1 MIKLKQKSRRLQIM
15 SLAALMLLS
24 LILIPPSAAQAETP
38 RTIILPMEDWI
49 KNDDVGVIELVNQL
63 LEEEVPVM
71 WAQESFTAGG
81 VTYPAGTFYFQ
92 TPFTTRLGVSSAKT
106 VRWLK
111 DEAKNYRVWRID
123 ITNDVSFTANAQAL
137 VLPRI
142 TLFYDTSTYL
152 NALVHYQRFQEL
164 GFKVVLANAVDLY
177 SSWWN
182 DTSNPLSHSN
192 VFVMPGGALH
202 LYSFPYGVTRA
213 NAIANITEFLRH
225 GGGYIGV
232 CAGATESLIQTPYT
246 SLDIVNASYSYDW
259 FDHDEYWEPHW
270 RTLIGPI
277 SLSVEDPTNPVTFG
291 YGPGAVRP
299 GYEFVNIYYY
309 GGPAIVEES
318 LGPGVEVLGR
328 FEAPITQLASPI
340 VENIWGSPGI
350 LTGPVGEGQFV
361 TFSPHPEWPGP
372 GARIYAQALYYVAD
386 DVQGSRLSP
395 SASLPADIT
404 AERVNSITST
414 VAEIKPILAET
425 MRVATEIVNLRAG
438 DHYFA
443 LGLWYDS
450 TVETYAHEVYE
461 QLNDI
466 QRDAVH
472 FQYEYHKLNLL
483 KASITDPV
491 NLALIDEAQGMIES
505 WFYATENF
513 ASEPHQILPTSWAGE
528 GPFMPFEASDEATS
542 FDELVSV
549 FEFINNE
556 TVNGLVPIAEDYLAT
571 LQELDRLVE
580 LNRTAY
586 TSETNSTLLGF
597 YANVSASYPAGDYY
611 KALYAFQHTS
621 KLFQYKVD
629 YHLLNLITIGDRTR
643 EILSFVNHV
652 LAGSVGSWSYAIV
665 ELQAI
670 IAHPGGRFT

>member
-1 MIKLKQKSRRLQIM
+1 MM
-15 SLAALMLLS
+15 FSLV
-24 LILIPPSAAQAETP
+24 LIPPSNAQAETP
-38 RTIILPMEDWI
+38 RTFIIPMEDWI
-49 KNDDVGVIELVNQL
+49 KNDDVGAIEIVNQL

-71 WAQESFTAGG
+71 WAQDSFTAGG

-106 VRWLK
+106 VSWLM

-123 ITNDVSFTANAQAL
+123 VTNDVTFTANAEAL

-142 TLFYDTSTYL
+142 TLFYDTSTYM

-164 GFKVVLANAVDLY
+164 GFKVILANAYDLY
-177 SSWWN
+177 SQWWN
-182 DTSNPLSHSN
+182 SSGSPLSQSN

-202 LYSFPYGVTRA
+202 LWSFPWGDPRA
-213 NAIANITEFLRH
+213 NGIGNITEFIRH

-232 CAGATESLIQTPYT
+232 CAGATEALAQTPYT

-259 FDHDEYWEPHW
+259 FDHDEFWEPHW

-277 SLSVEDPTNPVTFG
+277 SLSVEDPTHPVTFG
-291 YGPGAVRP
+291 YGPGALRP
-299 GYEFVNIYYY
+299 GYEKVNIYYY
-309 GGPAIVEES
+309 GGPAIIEAS
-318 LGPGVEVLGR
+318 IGPGISILGR
-328 FEAPITQLASPI
+328 FDAPITQVGSPI
-340 VENIWGSPGI
+340 VENVWGSPGI

-372 GARIYAQALYYVAD
+372 GARIYAQALYFVAD
-386 DVQGSRLSP
+386 DVVESP
-395 SASLPADIT
+395 IAPSSSLPAEIIAD
-404 AERVNSITST
+404 RVNAITST
-414 VAEIKPILAET
+414 VAEIKPILEET
-425 MRVATEIVNLRAG
+425 MRTATEIVNLRAG
-438 DHYFA
+438 DHYHA

-450 TVETYAHEVYE
+450 TVETYAHDVYE

-513 ASEPHQILPTSWAGE
+513 ASEPHAIPQTSWAGE
-528 GPFMPFEASDEATS
+528 GPFAAFEVSDEATS
-542 FDELVSV
+542 FDELVSI
-549 FEFINNE
+549 FEYINNE
-556 TVNGLVPIAEDYLAT
+556 TTYALLPVALNYSAT
-571 LQELDRLVE
+571 LKELDRLIEV
-580 LNRTAY
+580 NRTAY
-586 TSETNSTLLGF
+586 TPETNATLLS
-597 YANVSASYPAGDYY
+597 YYNNVSSSWPAGDYY
-611 KALYAFQHTS
+611 KGLYTFQHTS
-621 KLFQYKVD
+621 KVFQYKID

-652 LAGSVGSWSYAIV
+652 LAGSVGSWGYAFA
-665 ELQAI
+665 ELQAFF
-670 IAHPGGRFT
+670 AFPGGRFL